1 MAAKKDSGAIAR
13 KRKFVTQRAKELEA
27 SGKTVDRAKLRR
39 KWETGMVERDEF
51 YAPGERE
58 RLRAGSRSKT
68 AKPTPKQ
75 GPPAD
80 RRPGSGPTTRG
91 PVDRM
96 PSPKNPKT
104 GKPADRMPQGG
115 PRRMKPADRYPG
127 RRPGTSVT
135 PDTETKKPG
144 SGPRAA
150 RPRTGPGGV
159 MLPRR
164 GNTVTP
170 DKETKKPV
178 KKSTPRT
185 GAESKSYT
193 EKKGQRRGPE
203 TKSWA
208 SRTYGKSP
216 ASRFADK
223 YFG

>member
-96 PSPKNPKT
+96 PAPKNPKT

-135 PDTETKKPG
+135 PDTETKKP
-144 SGPRAA
+144 
-150 RPRTGPGGV
+150 
-159 MLPRR
+159 
-164 GNTVTP
+164 
-170 DKETKKPV
+170 V

-208 SRTYGKSP
+208 SRTYWKSP